1 MRYAATPLR
10 GERDKRRHKALQ
22 TLQQMK
28 RILNK
33 EKDGVCVSVHLRR
46 WIWLSLSLGEGILER
61 EKVSDSP
68 YEENKN
74 KSRWSLS
81 HLPLM
86 CQNEKKQMT
95 TERKKIGEFFFK
107 NNSRVKK

>member
-1 MRYAATPLR
+1 MCVC
-10 GERDKRRHKALQ
+10 AL
-22 TLQQMK
+22 
-28 RILNK
+28 
-33 EKDGVCVSVHLRR
+33 EKVNLT
-46 WIWLSLSLGEGILER
+46 LSLSLGEGILER

-95 TERKKIGEFFFK
+95 TERKKNWWVFFK
-107 NNSRVKK
+107 KQFEGQKIALFDWDRNEDAR